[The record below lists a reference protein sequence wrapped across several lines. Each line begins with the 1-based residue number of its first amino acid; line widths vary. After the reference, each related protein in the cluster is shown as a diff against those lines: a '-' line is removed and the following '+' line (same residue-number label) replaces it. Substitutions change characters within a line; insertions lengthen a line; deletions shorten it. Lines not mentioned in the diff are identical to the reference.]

1 MELVNKYNDFLK
13 RVSDFSGKNLK
24 HEIAVNF
31 IMKNAISQNKESVF
45 NDLIFY
51 SKYVTKLN
59 RILKKNPPFDTEM
72 IKKEF
77 NTHIE
82 KIKQLITSITTSD
95 NEEYKTH
102 IDKYFLNSKES
113 FTILVELIE
122 DFSII
127 KDYQIDNK
135 KLW

>member
-1 MELVNKYNDFLK
+1 MDTENKYNDFLK
-13 RVSDFSGKNLK
+13 KISDFTGKNLK
-24 HEIAVNF
+24 HKDTVIF
-31 IMKNAISQNKESVF
+31 IIKNAISQNKENVF

-59 RILKKNPPFDTEM
+59 RILKKNSPFD
-72 IKKEF
+72 IKMVKEEF

-82 KIKQLITSITTSD
+82 KIKQLINSLVIYD
-95 NEEYKTH
+95 NENYKTY
-102 IDKYFLNSKES
+102 IDKYFSNSKES
-113 FTILVELIE
+113 FAFFLELIE